1 MQPTRIFLFRY
12 RILAMLLLLLALC
25 MKLLVPAGMMIGTNA
40 SKQIVVQIC
49 TGTGMAE
56 KTLDIPMESA
66 PDKQHKGSLSGDT
79 ACSYSALSY
88 AATGV
93 NDAFILAIAL
103 AFILALGFAAPPLLL
118 HRAAPRLRPPLRG
131 PPRLI

>member
-1 MQPTRIFLFRY
+1 MQSARIFLFRY
-12 RILAMLLLLLALC
+12 RTPAMLLVLLALC
-25 MKLLVPAGMMIGTNA
+25 MKMLVPAGMMIGTNA

-66 PDKQHKGSLSGDT
+66 PDTQHKGALSGDT
-79 ACSYSALSY
+79 PCSYSALSH

-93 NDAFILAIAL
+93 SDAFILAIAMT
-103 AFILALGFAAPPLLL
+103 FILALGFAAPPPVW
-118 HRAAPRLRPPLRG
+118 HRVAPRLRPPLRG